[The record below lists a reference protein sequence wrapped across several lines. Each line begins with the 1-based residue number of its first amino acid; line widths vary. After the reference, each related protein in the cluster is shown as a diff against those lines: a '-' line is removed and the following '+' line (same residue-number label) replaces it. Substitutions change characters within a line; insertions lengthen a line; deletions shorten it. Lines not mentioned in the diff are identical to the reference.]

1 MSTQEGLGIRDEPPK
16 TNSLIIYTLKR
27 IGCAGGLRTLRREDI
42 SLNKI
47 QLWEEEGSVLTALE
61 FVV

>member
-1 MSTQEGLGIRDEPPK
+1 MSTQEGLGVRDEFPK

-27 IGCAGGLRTLRREDI
+27 IGCAGGLRTLRRDDI
-42 SLNKI
+42 SLNEI
-47 QLWEEEGSVLTALE
+47 QPWEGEGSVSTALE